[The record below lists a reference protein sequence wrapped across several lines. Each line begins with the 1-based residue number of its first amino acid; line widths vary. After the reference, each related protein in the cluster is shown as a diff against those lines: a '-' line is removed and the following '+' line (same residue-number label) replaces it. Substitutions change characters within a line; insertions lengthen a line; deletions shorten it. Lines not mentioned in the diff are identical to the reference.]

1 MKKVLLCILDGWG
14 IGSKNKY
21 NAIESA
27 KKKNFDYIIL
37 SPGIDIKKTLTISQ
51 KNLVL

>member
-27 KKKNFDYIIL
+27 KKKKLRL
-37 SPGIDIKKTLTISQ
+37 SCKKIWLYKTPCF
-51 KNLVL
+51 

>member
-27 KKKNFDYIIL
+27 KKKTF
-37 SPGIDIKKTLTISQ
+37 SAGKKIWFFKKQ
-51 KNLVL
+51 CF

>member
-27 KKKNFDYIIL
+27 KKK
-37 SPGIDIKKTLTISQ
+37 TLTIWQ

>member
-21 NAIESA
+21 NAIEA
-27 KKKNFDYIIL
+27 AEKKILIIL
-37 SPGIDIKKTLTISQ
+37 L
-51 KNLVL
+51 KNLA

>member
-27 KKKNFDYIIL
+27 KKK
-37 SPGIDIKKTLTISQ
+37 KTLTI
-51 KNLVL
+51 L